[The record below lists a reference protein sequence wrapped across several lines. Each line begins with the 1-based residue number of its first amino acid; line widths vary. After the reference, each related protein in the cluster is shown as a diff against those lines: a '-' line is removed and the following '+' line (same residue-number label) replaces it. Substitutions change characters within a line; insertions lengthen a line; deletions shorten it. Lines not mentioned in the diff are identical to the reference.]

1 VIHRWDALHACNEA
15 ASAMRRLRAAL
26 DALAAADPDVA
37 TEARQHAQEASGAA
51 GVIDEWREQ
60 IRKMVV

>member
-1 VIHRWDALHACNEA
+1 
-15 ASAMRRLRAAL
+15 MRRLRAAL

>member
-1 VIHRWDALHACNEA
+1 VIQRWDALHACNESA
-15 ASAMRRLRAAL
+15 AAMRRLRVAL
-26 DALAAADPDVA
+26 DALAAADPSVA
-37 TEARQHAQEASGAA
+37 TKAMQHSHEAEGAA